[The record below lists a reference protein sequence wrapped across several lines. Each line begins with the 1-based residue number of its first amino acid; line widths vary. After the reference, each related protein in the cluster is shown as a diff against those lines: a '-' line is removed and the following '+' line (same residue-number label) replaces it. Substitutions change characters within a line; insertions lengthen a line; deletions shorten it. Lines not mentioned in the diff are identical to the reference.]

1 MSVPRKWLKWG
12 IGTGATLTA
21 ALLFQIVKQN
31 DVFLHAVA
39 TNQDRALSQTDQL
52 YQRDATNPYRSQHQS
67 LPTETIPETD
77 TVQPFFFTF
86 PQEPAT
92 SREKT
97 PQARTQPLLSH
108 LTRKIMA
115 IKKQKCT
122 IGKTKKTWM
131 RKANGINTKW
141 TETNGIKANTKTTG
155 TKKMAG
161 DKTKMIG
168 SFRAMID
175 KVALR
180 PMQTCRSQSML
191 KRWYHELH
199 NNDMS
204 GSFVNVRRNENQSF
218 RNGITDDAPFPGDEH
233 RD

>member
-97 PQARTQPLLSH
+97 PQARTHATFVAPDEENHGHQ
-108 LTRKIMA
+108 
-115 IKKQKCT
+115 
-122 IGKTKKTWM
+122 
-131 RKANGINTKW
+131 
-141 TETNGIKANTKTTG
+141 
-155 TKKMAG
+155 
-161 DKTKMIG
+161 KTKMYDRENKEDLDEKSKRHQHKMDG
-168 SFRAMID
+168 D
-175 KVALR
+175 KWHK
-180 PMQTCRSQSML
+180 SQ
-191 KRWYHELH
+191 HEDDWDEE
-199 NNDMS
+199 NGGRQNKNDR
-204 GSFVNVRRNENQSF
+204 V
-218 RNGITDDAPFPGDEH
+218 I
-233 RD
+233 